1 MIYCVLVGV
10 GGFYCAQL
18 SSARIHRVFT
28 GFYCV
33 SMLFSCVLV
42 GFSGLNWVWWHLVSV
57 REFRRVLLDFT
68 KFILGCTGLYWVLL
82 GFFSFHGVCCGFW
95 WILVSV
101 SGFRRVLLDFKKF
114 YRALLDI
121 TGFYQVL
128 IGFTGFYWVS
138 MSFTRYFRVLVLLG
152 FTWF

>member
-33 SMLFSCVLV
+33 SMFFSCVLV

-68 KFILGCTGLYWVLL
+68 KFILGCTG
-82 GFFSFHGVCCGFW
+82 C
-95 WILVSV
+95 
-101 SGFRRVLLDFKKF
+101 
-114 YRALLDI
+114 
-121 TGFYQVL
+121 
-128 IGFTGFYWVS
+128 TGFYWVS
-138 MSFTRYFRVLVLLG
+138 FLFTASVVG
-152 FTWF
+152 FGGF